1 MNSCFRTGAADLLNI
16 VHSTTHTKMPKNVL
30 VLKCSVKSE
39 GGASNK
45 LIARVLA
52 KLNAGSDAVVV
63 TTHDLGTDSLP
74 PINGAFCAAMWS
86 PEKSPEQ
93 AETLA
98 KAMAF
103 IEDLRAADVVVI
115 GCPIYN
121 FGPAATLKSF
131 FDMVVMN
138 NVTFKYVD
146 GAPVGTLPEGKKAII
161 CYSSAGTPVGG
172 PSDFASGWLKHILGF
187 IGIKDSTIVGV
198 GCSAYPG
205 QEDRDKQEE
214 EQIAA
219 L

>member
-1 MNSCFRTGAADLLNI
+1 
-16 VHSTTHTKMPKNVL
+16 MPKNVV

-86 PEKSPEQ
+86 PEKSPEE
-93 AETLA
+93 AKPLA

-103 IEDLRAADVVVI
+103 IEDLRAADVIVI

-161 CYSSAGTPVGG
+161 CYSSGAPPVGG
-172 PSDFASGWLKHILGF
+172 PVDFASGWLKHILGF

-198 GCSAYPG
+198 GCSMYPG

>member
-1 MNSCFRTGAADLLNI
+1 
-16 VHSTTHTKMPKNVL
+16 
-30 VLKCSVKSE
+30 
-39 GGASNK
+39 
-45 LIARVLA
+45 
-52 KLNAGSDAVVV
+52 
-63 TTHDLGTDSLP
+63 
-74 PINGAFCAAMWS
+74 
-86 PEKSPEQ
+86 
-93 AETLA
+93 
-98 KAMAF
+98 
-103 IEDLRAADVVVI
+103 
-115 GCPIYN
+115 
-121 FGPAATLKSF
+121 
-131 FDMVVMN
+131 MVVMN

-172 PSDFASGWLKHILGF
+172 PVDFASGWLKHILGF